1 MDLLTRISS
10 FLAPK
15 ATAAGSSVINTAGM
29 LKDYLEYNF
38 AKDKTNKQKQLIE
51 YNQKRNL
58 ANEAL
63 KQFGF
68 DANKKGNQFDP
79 GRYAKGVTQGG
90 LELGSFAVPFGK
102 GANIASRV
110 LVPGATVG
118 AMQAGAQ
125 ETVTPQ
131 SLATGALT
139 GAAGAG
145 ILKGATNTATR
156 AIKGAGNFLVDKAT
170 QGIGK
175 ASPSMFEKAVAEKG
189 FNINELIKKYTPAG
203 AGYDDLLG
211 PIKDRGNG
219 GVIGSKLQEAE
230 KIIQAT
236 AKQAGST
243 VRIAGDDLIKALKAE
258 AKNISSELGG
268 ASRKKA
274 INSLIKEAE
283 KKYKGGVT
291 VQRALDTLRRAN
303 KKFGKNIVDTD
314 PGDAVATAA
323 QKLEGNIMR
332 KTLKQLFPDLAGAL
346 DTQSE
351 LLTLQPI
358 LNRARGTSSTQGS
371 SIRIGNVNPLN
382 PMSWIEAAA
391 NNPRISSRVINPAGS
406 LAEPMQRIASR
417 VPTAD
422 AGMVGSQLLSRALV
436 GNQQGNTT
444 QNQDNGSYPNRSQEQ
459 ERGNTNSELNQNNQ
473 ITPNNQIVPQAQQS
487 QEQFDPNLEV
497 TLTDGTKTTYG
508 ALQQKGA
515 FQQATQPQGMTG
527 GLDETKL
534 NELALLALL
543 TGNTKA
549 LSQIQAYQGIQE
561 KMNPK
566 KDEKA
571 LSVTAENKVQLA
583 KSGLRALDEVEK
595 LIVQDPNKVLK
606 SVIPGKLGARDYD
619 SAAFRAVEGLLR
631 ARSGAA
637 IPETE
642 VRRYMS
648 ANLPSI
654 GDSPEEIKFKLSA
667 FRKDLQDVANTGA
680 TTDDSEV
687 LQKLLLGL

>member
-29 LKDYLEYNF
+29 LKDYLEYTF

-156 AIKGAGNFLVDKAT
+156 AIKGAGDFLVDKAT

-406 LAEPMQRIASR
+406 LAEPMQKIASR

-444 QNQDNGSYPNRSQEQ
+444 QNQDNGSYPDRSQEQ
-459 ERGNTNSELNQNNQ
+459 EGSNINGNLNQNNQ
-473 ITPNNQIVPQAQQS
+473 ITPNAPSIPQGEQI
-487 QEQFDPNLEV
+487 DPNIEV

-515 FQQATQPQGMTG
+515 FQQATQPQDMMG
-527 GLDETKL
+527 GLDEAKL
-534 NELALLALL
+534 NELALMALL

-549 LSQIQAYQGIQE
+549 LTQIQAYQGIQE
-561 KMNPK
+561 KMKPK
-566 KDEKA
+566 EEKGLTA
-571 LSVTAENKVQLA
+571 TAENKVQLA
-583 KSGLRALDEVEK
+583 NSGLRALDEIEK
-595 LIVQDPNKVLK
+595 LIEKDPNKVLK
-606 SVIPGKLGARDYD
+606 SIVPGKLGARDYD

-648 ANLPSI
+648 ANLPAV
-654 GDSPEEIKFKLSA
+654 GDSPEEIAFKLSA

-680 TTDDSEV
+680 ATDGSEV